1 METEFYNNY
10 KWEKCSVSAYINRV
24 KRGMAKELAVL
35 PYQKVSFL
43 DNIKSQPDNWIN
55 RKCKRCLNIFDTKYF
70 VKTLK
75 ICKICQKKQKQM
87 REKNFDFVP
96 EHKIK
101 RTDFSWLNENQKA
114 IVKKF
119 ILDTWNNYLIKKYYT
134 YEDIYYYYFDNEK
147 ILNEVKE
154 AFNLPDLKKI
164 YLDNDE

>member
-43 DNIKSQPDNWIN
+43 DNIKCLPDVWIN
-55 RKCKRCLNIFDTKYF
+55 KTCKKCKLTFDRKYF
-70 VKTLK
+70 IHTLNV
-75 ICKICQKKQKQM
+75 CKICQKKQKQF

-96 EHKIK
+96 EHKVK
-101 RTDFSWLNENQKA
+101 RTDFSWLNENQKS

-119 ILDTWNNYLIKKYYT
+119 ILDSWNNYLIKKYYT
-134 YEDIYYYYFDNEK
+134 YEDIYYFYYDNEK
-147 ILNEVKE
+147 ILN
-154 AFNLPDLKKI
+154 
-164 YLDNDE
+164 

>member
-43 DNIKSQPDNWIN
+43 DNIKSQPDIWIN
-55 RKCKRCLNIFDTKYF
+55 KTCKKCKLTFDKKYF
-70 VKTLK
+70 IHTLNV
-75 ICKICQKKQKQM
+75 CKICQKKQKQF

-101 RTDFSWLNENQKA
+101 RTDFIWLNENQKS

-119 ILDTWNNYLIKKYYT
+119 ILDTWNNYLIKKYFT